1 MSETVDSRV
10 VKMQFDNRNFES
22 NVKTSLSTLDKL
34 KQGLRLD
41 GVSKGL
47 ENVGNAAKNINL
59 NPMSK
64 AVETVQM
71 KFSALEVMAVTA
83 LANITNSA
91 VNAGKRLVSA
101 FTIEPVQTGLAEYET
116 QINAIQTILANTS
129 KQGTTLDDV
138 NAALDELNHYADL
151 TIYNFT
157 EMTRNIGTFTA
168 AGLDLQTSTAAIQG
182 IANLAAVS
190 GSTSQQASTA
200 MYQLSQALA
209 AGTVQL
215 MDWNSVVNASMGG
228 KVFQDA
234 IMQTV
239 KDMKGAD
246 AEYQSLVSRYESGES
261 FRSLLDATNGG
272 KGWFTSDIL
281 SETLTKF
288 TKTGAVEYLTE
299 LYGVSQENAQAL
311 QDLGDASG
319 YNSDEFNKMA
329 LSLANGDEAMA
340 KNISEVLAM
349 ASTATNAATE
359 VKTFTQLMDTLKETA
374 QSGWTQTWEIIFGDF
389 NEAKTLFS
397 GLQNYFSDII
407 NGWSNA
413 RNFLLEGAFNLSKP
427 WESIMTKLE
436 SVGPVKNLKKIAD
449 TVQDATD
456 KLEYFQDIVTKVWRG
471 DFGNADTGRYDMLEQ
486 AGYDHRVVQDLVNK
500 GYDYKLTVEDIE
512 ESHKKFGIT
521 MATTSETTEEVAT
534 SIANLSDEQLKNAG
548 LTEDEIRLYRDLE
561 AEADRTGI
569 TIEEL
574 VEKMSKNDG
583 RTMLI
588 DSFKNAWTGLIK
600 ILSAVRD
607 AWVEIFPPMS
617 VVQLYGIID
626 SIHTFSEKLAQTDD
640 IADKIGRTFKGLFAI
655 LDLIGTVVGGG
666 LKIAFEIVKAVLDT
680 LGVGILDVTAS
691 IGDAV
696 VAFRNW
702 IKENSLLTKAV
713 KFIVPYIAKAVEAV
727 RNWIAESDI
736 LNKVMDGVK
745 RVIEVVG
752 PYIEKI
758 AKGIFDWAVENDILG
773 KGLNLLETV
782 LGGVFKIVEAVVPY
796 IKNAID
802 AVVNWAEENKIF
814 TEGLDNVIRFLGN
827 TVGAIA
833 DWFKGLQE
841 TDNIPQYIIEGLV
854 NGLKSGINTVAKVVG
869 SIAQAI
875 IDTIKAVLG
884 IHSPSKETESIGEF
898 TMEGFAVGLQNGA
911 STVWDY
917 IKNIFAGI
925 IDFIKN
931 IDLGSIFAGAL
942 TAGFVV
948 STVKIANAISKFSS
962 MFEGIGQMFEGLGDM
977 FEGAGKWFKGLALKA
992 QSQAILNFA
1001 LAIGVL
1007 AAAVW
1012 VLAQVPADRLWS
1024 AVGAIAALA
1033 VILGVFAA
1041 AMSKLGSVKDVKM
1054 GGIVALMV
1062 GIAAALLIITKV
1074 IESLGGMSDDALK
1087 QGLISTASI
1096 IGMLIILV
1104 YMMSQLGSMKAPK
1117 VNGLAKMFVGI
1128 AAAIAVM
1135 AIVIKMLGGLDPNA
1149 LGQGLVAVGILAGI
1163 IVGLMAAT
1171 NLISTKDITK
1181 IGSVM
1186 LGIAVAIGIMG
1197 VVVTLLGGLSTE
1209 HLTKGLV
1216 AVGVLAGIIVG
1227 LMAATNLISTKD
1239 LTKIGSVMLGVAVA
1253 IGIMGVLVMVLG
1265 GLSVEHLAKGIVAVA
1280 LLGGVLVGLMAAT
1293 NLASAQEMTRIA
1305 GTLIAFAAAIGIMA
1319 LAVTIL
1325 GFLSVEHLAKGIIA
1339 VGLLGVIMALMIAST
1354 KGAENVKGNIIAMT
1368 VAIGVMAVAVAALSF
1383 IDTEKLLVATGAL
1396 GILMGMFALI
1406 IKAGSNVQSS
1416 VGTLL
1421 VMVVAVG
1428 LLGGMLYLLAGLP
1441 IEATLGSAAALSLL
1455 CIALSA
1461 SLLILSKI
1469 GSSAGQALVGVI
1481 LLLAMAVPL
1490 LAFVGIL
1497 YLMEGLQSATDNVLA
1512 LVTLAGALTLLLIPL
1527 TILGSFAVAAAIGVL
1542 ALTAMAI
1549 PLLAFVGILA
1559 LMEGLQNAATNITL
1573 LTNFLTLMTG
1583 MMVILAVVGPL
1594 ALVGVVAVT
1603 ALVGLML
1610 IIGVL
1615 ATAIGALMTTFPELE
1630 EFLDKGIPIMEK
1642 LAYAIG
1648 SLVGNLIAGF
1658 TDAIASSLPGLG
1670 QALSDFMINAMPF
1683 IIGAKMVDDKVLAG
1697 AGILAGAAV
1706 ALTVADVI
1714 EGIGKFLNNGESF
1727 SSLGTELSKF
1737 MVNAMPFIIGAK
1749 MIDQS
1754 AIDSVNGLVSVIT
1767 SLTGANLLEGITSWL
1782 TGKSSMDAFAEQLVP
1797 FGEAIVDFSNTISGN
1812 IDTTAI
1818 TAAAAAG
1825 QIMSVLANNLPSS
1838 GDSVMSF
1845 LTGKKDLGNFGEQL
1859 ASFGEDMKEFSDAI
1873 SGDNSIDP
1881 EAIAAAA
1888 NAGQLMSSLANSLP
1902 STSPSVV
1909 GFFTGDKNL
1918 GSFGTQLSQFGASVV
1933 SFSQAVSAG
1942 DGIKSEAIEAAY
1954 NAGSIMAKLADT
1966 IPSTSP
1972 SVVGFF
1978 TGDKNLGS
1986 FGTQLS
1992 QFGTSVVSFSQAVS
2006 AGDGIKS
2013 EAIEAAY
2020 NAGSIMSNLASTLP
2034 SEGGFLD
2041 IFSGGTTTLDKF
2053 GEQLA
2058 SFGESISDFSTSV
2071 SDVKSYHIRSVVASA
2086 TEMSTLASSLK
2097 DVNTGNLTSFG
2108 GNMVAF
2114 GKKLKE
2120 YYDVAGEINNNN
2132 ILTSNTAING
2142 VKTFAS
2148 TIDPEKINTATAAM
2162 DKIVDM
2168 AKKMAGVSEGSTSGF
2183 VSSINGLAKL
2193 NISGFSN
2200 ALNAASGEIVKAG
2213 SNMISKLV
2221 QGAKDKA
2228 SDITAVAKTVA
2239 TKFVDGLKSQGSK
2252 IIGAGKTA
2260 ITAVVSGISD
2270 NKSKA
2275 KDAMTK
2281 VADSCVQALKNE
2293 YYDFYG
2299 AGKYVVQGFANGI
2312 SANSFTATAQARAMA
2327 NLALTAANVAFRIH
2341 SPSKE
2346 TYEMGRYFVAG
2357 FANSVEDYGSKAYN
2371 SAYGMAEYAKTGLSK
2386 AISKVKSILDSDM
2399 DTQPTIRPV
2408 LDLSSVKSGVG
2419 QIDSMFGLNPSV
2431 GVLSNVRSINS
2442 MMNQRRQNGVNDEVV
2457 SAIRDLSN
2465 KFNKNTGDV
2474 YNVNG
2479 ITYDDGS
2486 NISDAVKTLVRAA
2499 RVERRT

>member
-1 MSETVDSRV
+1 MSKTVDSRV
-10 VKMQFDNRNFES
+10 VEMQFDNRNFES

-34 KQGLRLD
+34 KQGLKLD

-129 KQGTTLDDV
+129 KQGTTLEDV

-246 AEYQSLVSRYESGES
+246 AEYQSLISRYESGES

-299 LYGVSQENAQAL
+299 LYGLSQDNVQAL

-319 YNSDEFNKMA
+319 YNSDEFNKLA

-340 KNISEVLAM
+340 KNISEVLSM

-407 NGWSNA
+407 NGWSEA

-471 DFGNADTGRYDMLEQ
+471 DFNNVDTGRYDMLEQ

-512 ESHKKFGIT
+512 ESHKKFGLT
-521 MATTSETTEEVAT
+521 METTSETTEEVAT
-534 SIANLSDEQLKNAG
+534 SIAELSDEQLKNAG

-588 DSFKNAWTGLIK
+588 ESFKNAWTGLVK

-626 SIHTFSEKLAQTDD
+626 SIHTFSEKLAQTDG

-680 LGVGILDVTAS
+680 LGVGILDVTAT

-696 VAFRNW
+696 VTFRDW
-702 IKENSLLTKAV
+702 IKENSLLTKVV
-713 KFIVPYIAKAVEAV
+713 KFVIPYIAKAVEAV

-736 LNKVMDGVK
+736 LNKVMDGIK

-773 KGLNLLETV
+773 KGLDLLETV
-782 LGGVFKIVEAVVPY
+782 LDGVFTIIEAIVPY
-796 IKNAID
+796 IKDAID

-814 TEGLDNVIRFLGN
+814 TEGLDNVISFLGN
-827 TVGAIA
+827 TVGAIT

-841 TDNIPQYIIEGLV
+841 TDNIPKYIIEGLV

-869 SIAQAI
+869 SIAQVI

-884 IHSPSKETESIGEF
+884 IHSPSTETESLGEF
-898 TMEGFAVGLQNGA
+898 TIAGFVEGLQNGA
-911 STVWDY
+911 SSIWDAL
-917 IKNIFAGI
+917 KNIFSGL
-925 IDFIKN
+925 IDLIKS

-948 STVKIANAISKFSS
+948 ATVKIADAISKFSS

-977 FEGAGKWFKGLALKA
+977 LEGAGKWFKGLGLKA
-992 QSQAILNFA
+992 KSQAILNFA
-1001 LAIGVL
+1001 IAIGIL

-1012 VLAQVPADRLWS
+1012 VLSTVPVDKLWG
-1024 AVGAIAALA
+1024 AVGAIFALA

-1041 AMSKLGSVKDVKM
+1041 AMSKLGSVKDGIKM
-1054 GGIVALMV
+1054 VGIVALMV
-1062 GIAAALLIITKV
+1062 GIAGALLIITKV

-1087 QGLISTASI
+1087 QGLVSTAAI
-1096 IGMLIILV
+1096 VGMLVILV
-1104 YMMSQLGSMKAPK
+1104 YMISQLGSMRVPK

-1128 AAAIAVM
+1128 AAAVAVM

-1149 LGQGLVAVGILAGI
+1149 LGQGLIAVGILAGI
-1163 IVGLMAAT
+1163 VVGLIAATNLVSAKDLTKAGSVLIGVAVAIGILGVIVALLGGLSASHLKKGLGAVIALAAVIVGLMAAT
-1171 NLISTKDITK
+1171 NLVS
-1181 IGSVM
+1181 
-1186 LGIAVAIGIMG
+1186 A
-1197 VVVTLLGGLSTE
+1197 
-1209 HLTKGLV
+1209 
-1216 AVGVLAGIIVG
+1216 
-1227 LMAATNLISTKD
+1227 KD
-1239 LTKIGSVMLGVAVA
+1239 LTKVGSVMLGVAVA
-1253 IGIMGVLVMVLG
+1253 IGIMGVLVMMLG
-1265 GLSVEHLAKGIVAVA
+1265 GLSVEHLAKGIIAVA
-1280 LLGGVLVGLMAAT
+1280 ALAGIIVGLMAAT

-1325 GFLSVEHLAKGIIA
+1325 GFLSIEHLAKGIIA
-1339 VGLLGVIMALMIAST
+1339 VGLLGVLMAVMIAST

-1368 VAIGVMAVAVAALSF
+1368 VAIGVMAIAVAALSF
-1383 IDTEKLLVATGAL
+1383 IDPQKLLVATAAL
-1396 GILMGMFALI
+1396 AVLMGMFALI
-1406 IKAGSNVQSS
+1406 IKAGSNIQSS
-1416 VGTLL
+1416 VGTLI
-1421 VMVVAVG
+1421 VMTVAVG

-1455 CIALSA
+1455 CIALTA

-1469 GSSAGQALVGVI
+1469 GNSAGQALAGVI

-1490 LAFVGIL
+1490 LAFVGVL

-1527 TILGSFAVAAAIGVL
+1527 TILGSFVAAALLGIL
-1542 ALTAMAI
+1542 ALTAMAV

-1559 LMEGLQNAATNITL
+1559 LMEGLQNAATNIVL

-1583 MMVILAVVGPL
+1583 MMVILAIVGPL
-1594 ALVGVVAVT
+1594 ALIGVVAVT

-1610 IIGVL
+1610 VIGVL

-1658 TDAIASSLPGLG
+1658 TDAIAASLPGLG

-1683 IIGAKMVDDKVLAG
+1683 IMGAKLVDDKVLAG

-1714 EGIGKFLNNGESF
+1714 EGIAKFLNNGESF
-1727 SSLGTELSKF
+1727 STLGTELSMF
-1737 MVNAMPFIIGAK
+1737 MLNATPFIVGAK

-1754 AIDSVNGLVSVIT
+1754 ALDSVGSLVDMILL
-1767 SLTGANLLEGITSWL
+1767 LTAANLLDSITSWI
-1782 TGKSSMDAFAEQLVP
+1782 TGESSLSAFTEQLIP
-1797 FGEAIVDFSNTISGN
+1797 FGEAMVDFSSTISGK
-1812 IDTTAI
+1812 IDTKA
-1818 TAAAAAG
+1818 
-1825 QIMSVLANNLPSS
+1825 V
-1838 GDSVMSF
+1838 D
-1845 LTGKKDLGNFGEQL
+1845 
-1859 ASFGEDMKEFSDAI
+1859 
-1873 SGDNSIDP
+1873 
-1881 EAIAAAA
+1881 AAA
-1888 NAGQLMSSLANSLP
+1888 NAGTLMASLADKIP
-1902 STSPSVV
+1902 SSGPSVV
-1909 GFFTGDKNL
+1909 GFFTGEKNL
-1918 GSFGTQLSQFGASVV
+1918 QIFGAQLENFGNSIVA
-1933 SFSQAVSAG
+1933 FSTAVTGKINVGAVQA
-1942 DGIKSEAIEAAY
+1942 AA
-1954 NAGSIMAKLADT
+1954 NAGSIMAELANK
-1966 IPSTSP
+1966 IPSSGP

-1978 TGDKNLGS
+1978 TGEKNLQTFGGQISS
-1986 FGTQLS
+1986 FGDSIAKFSEKVKDKIDKKSVEAAGTAGSIMSELANTIPSSGPSVVGFFTGEKNLINFGGQLS
-1992 QFGTSVVSFSQAVS
+1992 AFGESIATFSGKVK
-2006 AGDGIKS
+2006 DKINIKS
-2013 EAIEAAY
+2013 VEAAA
-2020 NAGSIMSNLASTLP
+2020 NAGSIMKNLAETLP

-2041 IFSGGTTTLDKF
+2041 IFTGGTTTLDKF
-2053 GEQLA
+2053 GEQLS
-2058 SFGESISDFSTSV
+2058 SFGESISEFSDNVADVKGYHIKSIVTSV
-2071 SDVKSYHIRSVVASA
+2071 TD
-2086 TEMSTLASSLK
+2086 MSTLASSLK
-2097 DVNTGNLTSFG
+2097 DVDTGKLSSFG
-2108 GNMVAF
+2108 GNMVTF

-2120 YYDVAGEINNNN
+2120 YYEAAGEINNNN

-2142 VKTFAS
+2142 VKTFAA
-2148 TIDPEKINTATAAM
+2148 TVDPEKISTATAAM

-2221 QGAKDKA
+2221 QGAKDKT
-2228 SDITAVAKTVA
+2228 SDVTTVAKTVA
-2239 TKFVDGLKSQGSK
+2239 TKFVDGLKNQGSK

-2260 ITAVVSGISD
+2260 ITAVVNGINT

-2281 VADSCVQALKNE
+2281 VADACVQALKNG

-2299 AGKYVVQGFANGI
+2299 AGKYVVQGFSNGI
-2312 SANSFTATAQARAMA
+2312 SANSFSAVAQAKAMA
-2327 NLALTAANVAFRIH
+2327 NLALTAANVAFRIN

-2357 FANSVEDYGSKAYN
+2357 FANSVEDYGSKVYN

-2399 DTQPTIRPV
+2399 DAQPTIRPV
-2408 LDLSSVKSGVG
+2408 LDLSSVESGVG

-2457 SAIRDLSN
+2457 SAIRDLGS